1 MTMKK
6 LIAPALLALL
16 IVMLVALVGGSAS
29 IANGAELAD
38 DGKGQEAFL
47 AQKCNSCHGV
57 PSVGIE
63 SKTKSAAMQG
73 PDLPTAAGN
82 EAERDLML
90 KYVRKEAEFD
100 GKKHK
105 KGAKATDEE
114 LNIVLDWLATQP
126 VPETE

>member
-1 MTMKK
+1 MKK

-16 IVMLVALVGGSAS
+16 VMMLVALVSGSVS
-29 IANGAELAD
+29 IAIGAEVAD

-47 AQKCNSCHGV
+47 TQKCNSCHGV

-63 SKTKSAAMQG
+63 SKTQSAAMKG

-82 EAERDLML
+82 AADRDLLL

-114 LNIVLDWLATQP
+114 LNVVLDWLAEQP